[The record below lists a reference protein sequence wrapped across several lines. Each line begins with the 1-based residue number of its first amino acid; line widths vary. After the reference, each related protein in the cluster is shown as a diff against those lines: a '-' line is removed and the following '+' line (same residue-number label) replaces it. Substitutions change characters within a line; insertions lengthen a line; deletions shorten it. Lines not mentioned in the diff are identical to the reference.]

1 MEPAVSYIGT
11 NGTKKVSRGDNMNE
25 SLNTILFTPAA
36 LLDFL
41 SSIDELKD
49 VDVGITESPE
59 GDIQVQIGDSIY
71 NVDTSQA
78 TEIEV
83 DEEVVDQVDEANEEA
98 YDELDVDT
106 QDDVEGGII
115 KEALKTLL
123 VGGLVR
129 MGAKVLKE

>member
-1 MEPAVSYIGT
+1 
-11 NGTKKVSRGDNMNE
+11 MNE
-25 SLNTILFTPAA
+25 SMNTILFTPAA

-49 VDVGITESPE
+49 LDVGITESTE
-59 GDIQVQIGDSIY
+59 GDIQVQIGKSTY

-83 DEEVVDQVDEANEEA
+83 DEEAIDQVDEANEEA

-129 MGAKVLKE
+129 IGAKVLKE

>member
-1 MEPAVSYIGT
+1 
-11 NGTKKVSRGDNMNE
+11 MNE
-25 SLNTILFTPAA
+25 PMNTLLFTPAA

-49 VDVGITESPE
+49 FDIGITESSSE
-59 GDIQVQIGDSIY
+59 DIQVQIGESTY
-71 NVDTSQA
+71 SVDTSQA
-78 TEIEV
+78 TEVEV
-83 DEEVVDQVDEANEEA
+83 DEDVIDQVDEANEEA

-106 QDDVEGGII
+106 QEDVEGGII

-129 MGAKVLKE
+129 MGANVLKE

>member
-1 MEPAVSYIGT
+1 
-11 NGTKKVSRGDNMNE
+11 MNE
-25 SLNTILFTPAA
+25 SMNMLLFTPAA

-49 VDVGITESPE
+49 FDIGITESSS
-59 GDIQVQIGDSIY
+59 GDIQVQIGESTY

-83 DEEVVDQVDEANEEA
+83 DEEAIDQVDEANEEA

>member
-1 MEPAVSYIGT
+1 
-11 NGTKKVSRGDNMNE
+11 MNE
-25 SLNTILFTPAA
+25 SMNTLLFTPAA

-49 VDVGITESPE
+49 FDIGITESSS
-59 GDIQVQIGDSIY
+59 GDIQVQIGESTY
-71 NVDTSQA
+71 SVDTSQA
-78 TEIEV
+78 TDVEV
-83 DEEVVDQVDEANEEA
+83 DEDVIDQVDEANEEA

-123 VGGLVR
+123 VSTQRVSGTCFANTTIFKLIR
-129 MGAKVLKE
+129 

>member
-1 MEPAVSYIGT
+1 
-11 NGTKKVSRGDNMNE
+11 MNE

-78 TEIEV
+78 TEVEV
-83 DEEVVDQVDEANEEA
+83 DEEVVDHVDEANEEA
-98 YDELDVDT
+98 YDELDADT
-106 QDDVEGGII
+106 QDEVEGGII

>member
-1 MEPAVSYIGT
+1 
-11 NGTKKVSRGDNMNE
+11 MNE
-25 SLNTILFTPAA
+25 SLSKILFTPAA

-41 SSIDELKD
+41 SSIEELSEFD
-49 VDVGITESPE
+49 IGITESSS
-59 GDIQVQIGDSIY
+59 GDIQVQIGESTY
-71 NVDTSQA
+71 GVDTSQA
-78 TEIEV
+78 TDVEV
-83 DEEVVDQVDEANEEA
+83 DEDVIDQVDEANEEA

>member
-1 MEPAVSYIGT
+1 
-11 NGTKKVSRGDNMNE
+11 MNQ

-49 VDVGITESPE
+49 VDVGITESPQ
-59 GDIQVQIGDSIY
+59 GDIQVQIGESIY

-78 TEIEV
+78 TEVQV
-83 DEEVVDQVDEANEEA
+83 DEEVVDKVDEANEEA

>member
-1 MEPAVSYIGT
+1 
-11 NGTKKVSRGDNMNE
+11 MNE
-25 SLNTILFTPAA
+25 PMNTLLFTPAA

-49 VDVGITESPE
+49 FDIGITESSGE
-59 GDIQVQIGDSIY
+59 DIQVQIGESTY
-71 NVDTSQA
+71 SVDTSQA
-78 TEIEV
+78 TEVEV
-83 DEEVVDQVDEANEEA
+83 DEDVIDQVDEANEEA

-106 QDDVEGGII
+106 QEGVEGGII

>member
-1 MEPAVSYIGT
+1 
-11 NGTKKVSRGDNMNE
+11 MNE
-25 SLNTILFTPAA
+25 SINTILFTPAA

-49 VDVGITESPE
+49 LDVGITESPE
-59 GDIQVQIGDSIY
+59 GDIQVQIGESTY

-83 DEEVVDQVDEANEEA
+83 DEEAIDQVDEANEEA
-98 YDELDVDT
+98 YDELDADT
-106 QDDVEGGII
+106 QDEVEGGII

>member
-1 MEPAVSYIGT
+1 
-11 NGTKKVSRGDNMNE
+11 MNQ

-49 VDVGITESPE
+49 VDVGITESPQ
-59 GDIQVQIGDSIY
+59 GDIQVQIGESIY

-78 TEIEV
+78 TEVQV

>member
-1 MEPAVSYIGT
+1 MT
-11 NGTKKVSRGDNMNE
+11 E

-78 TEIEV
+78 TEVEV

>member
-1 MEPAVSYIGT
+1 
-11 NGTKKVSRGDNMNE
+11 MNE

-41 SSIDELKD
+41 SNIDELKD
-49 VDVGITESPE
+49 ADVGITESAQ
-59 GDIQVQIGDSIY
+59 GDIQVQIGESIY

>member
-1 MEPAVSYIGT
+1 
-11 NGTKKVSRGDNMNE
+11 MNQ

-49 VDVGITESPE
+49 VDVGITESPK
-59 GDIQVQIGDSIY
+59 GDIQVQIGESIY
-71 NVDTSQA
+71 NVDTSNA
-78 TEIEV
+78 TEVEV

>member
-1 MEPAVSYIGT
+1 
-11 NGTKKVSRGDNMNE
+11 MNE
-25 SLNTILFTPAA
+25 SMNMLLFTPAA

-49 VDVGITESPE
+49 FDIGITESSS
-59 GDIQVQIGDSIY
+59 GDIQVQIGESTY

-78 TEIEV
+78 TDVEV
-83 DEEVVDQVDEANEEA
+83 DEDVIDQVDEANEEA

>member
-1 MEPAVSYIGT
+1 
-11 NGTKKVSRGDNMNE
+11 MNE

-78 TEIEV
+78 TEVEV
-83 DEEVVDQVDEANEEA
+83 DEEVVDQVDEANDEA
-98 YDELDVDT
+98 YDELDADA
-106 QDDVEGGII
+106 QDEVEGGII

>member
-1 MEPAVSYIGT
+1 
-11 NGTKKVSRGDNMNE
+11 MNE

-78 TEIEV
+78 TEVEV

-98 YDELDVDT
+98 YDELHADT
-106 QDDVEGGII
+106 QDEVEGGII

>member
-1 MEPAVSYIGT
+1 M
-11 NGTKKVSRGDNMNE
+11 KH
-25 SLNTILFTPAA
+25 
-36 LLDFL
+36 
-41 SSIDELKD
+41 
-49 VDVGITESPE
+49 VDVGITESAQ
-59 GDIQVQIGDSIY
+59 GDIQVQIGESIY

-78 TEIEV
+78 TDVEV

-98 YDELDVDT
+98 YDELNVDT

>member
-1 MEPAVSYIGT
+1 
-11 NGTKKVSRGDNMNE
+11 MNE
-25 SLNTILFTPAA
+25 SMNMLLFTPAA

-49 VDVGITESPE
+49 FDIGITESSS
-59 GDIQVQIGDSIY
+59 GDIQVQIGESTY

-83 DEEVVDQVDEANEEA
+83 DEEAIDQVDEANEEA
-98 YDELDVDT
+98 YDELDVDA

>member
-1 MEPAVSYIGT
+1 
-11 NGTKKVSRGDNMNE
+11 MNE

-78 TEIEV
+78 TEVEV

>member
-1 MEPAVSYIGT
+1 
-11 NGTKKVSRGDNMNE
+11 MNE
-25 SLNTILFTPAA
+25 SLSKILFTPAA

-49 VDVGITESPE
+49 VDVCITESPE

-78 TEIEV
+78 TEVEV
-83 DEEVVDQVDEANEEA
+83 DEEVVDQVDEANDEA
-98 YDELDVDT
+98 YDELDADA
-106 QDDVEGGII
+106 QDEVEGGII

>member
-1 MEPAVSYIGT
+1 
-11 NGTKKVSRGDNMNE
+11 MNE
-25 SLNTILFTPAA
+25 SMNMLLFTPAA

-49 VDVGITESPE
+49 FDIGITESSS
-59 GDIQVQIGDSIY
+59 GDIQVQIGESTY

-78 TEIEV
+78 TDVEV
-83 DEEVVDQVDEANEEA
+83 DEDVIDQVDEANEEA

-129 MGAKVLKE
+129 MGAKVLKEWGDR

>member
-1 MEPAVSYIGT
+1 
-11 NGTKKVSRGDNMNE
+11 MNE
-25 SLNTILFTPAA
+25 SMNMLLFTPAA

-41 SSIDELKD
+41 SSIDEFKD
-49 VDVGITESPE
+49 FDIGITESSS
-59 GDIQVQIGDSIY
+59 GDIQVQIGESTY

-83 DEEVVDQVDEANEEA
+83 DEEAIDQVDEANEEA

-106 QDDVEGGII
+106 QEDVEGGII

-129 MGAKVLKE
+129 MGAKVLKERGDR

>member
-1 MEPAVSYIGT
+1 
-11 NGTKKVSRGDNMNE
+11 MNE
-25 SLNTILFTPAA
+25 SMNMLLFTPAA

-59 GDIQVQIGDSIY
+59 GDIQVQIGESIY

-78 TEIEV
+78 TEVEV

>member
-1 MEPAVSYIGT
+1 
-11 NGTKKVSRGDNMNE
+11 MNE
-25 SLNTILFTPAA
+25 SMNTLLFTPAA

-49 VDVGITESPE
+49 FDIGITESSS
-59 GDIQVQIGDSIY
+59 GDIQVQIGESIY

-78 TEIEV
+78 TEVEV

-129 MGAKVLKE
+129 MGVKVLKE

>member
-1 MEPAVSYIGT
+1 
-11 NGTKKVSRGDNMNE
+11 MNE
-25 SLNTILFTPAA
+25 SMNTILFTPAA

-49 VDVGITESPE
+49 LDVGITELSE
-59 GDIQVQIGDSIY
+59 GDIQVQIGESTY

-83 DEEVVDQVDEANEEA
+83 DEETIDQVDEANEEA
-98 YDELDVDT
+98 YDELHADT

>member
-1 MEPAVSYIGT
+1 
-11 NGTKKVSRGDNMNE
+11 MNE
-25 SLNTILFTPAA
+25 SMNKILFTPAA

-49 VDVGITESPE
+49 LDVGITESAD
-59 GDIQVQIGDSIY
+59 GDLQVQIGESTYI
-71 NVDTSQA
+71 VDTSNA
-78 TEIEV
+78 TEVEV

-98 YDELDVDT
+98 YDELDIDT
-106 QDDVEGGII
+106 TEDVEGGII

>member
-1 MEPAVSYIGT
+1 
-11 NGTKKVSRGDNMNE
+11 MNE

-78 TEIEV
+78 TEVKV

-98 YDELDVDT
+98 YDELDADT
-106 QDDVEGGII
+106 QDEVEGGII